1 MFSILCAT
9 VSYFLGSDKHV
20 FMGERANVV
29 ANFLTVCKL
38 TLDSHILHD
47 SADKKFYIHLFKF
60 FMHNKVSM

>member
-1 MFSILCAT
+1 MFSILCAM

-60 FMHNKVSM
+60 FYAQ